1 MDTVVSNMS
10 STDQLQNKIKTLFF
24 KALPIVAVAGFIG
37 SILLFTNVEWTSATF
52 SIWATFLTG
61 LTFTWV
67 VWRSSSGFSGPVG
80 WFLSSRPAVY
90 LGKISYGV
98 YIIHAFVP
106 SLLGLINVNPG
117 NLPQGIGAWF
127 WVLIITT
134 ISIAS
139 VSWYVLER
147 PANRL
152 KSRYKY

>member
-1 MDTVVSNMS
+1 MS
-10 STDQLQNKIKTLFF
+10 STGQLQNKIRTMFF
-24 KALPIVAVAGFIG
+24 KALPAVALLGLIG
-37 SILLFTNVEWTSATF
+37 SIVMFSSVEWTSAAF

-67 VWRSSSGFSGPVG
+67 VWRSSSGFGG
-80 WFLSSRPAVY
+80 LAGAFLASRPAVY

-106 SLLGLINVNPG
+106 SLLSLINVSPAT
-117 NLPQGIGAWF
+117 LPQGVGAWF
-127 WVLIITT
+127 WVLIFTT

-147 PANRL
+147 PANRF
-152 KSRYKY
+152 KSHYKY